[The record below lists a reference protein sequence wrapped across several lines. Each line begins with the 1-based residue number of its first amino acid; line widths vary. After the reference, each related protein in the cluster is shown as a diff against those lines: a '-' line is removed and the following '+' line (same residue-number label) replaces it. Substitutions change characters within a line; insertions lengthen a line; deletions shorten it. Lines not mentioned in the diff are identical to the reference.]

1 MDEEDEYRRRLA
13 GFAEV
18 LGKDARTLP
27 FNQLKELIREIDKY
41 GNKIAR
47 TIARRGH
54 HKAPTRGK
62 GRVNHYPD

>member
-1 MDEEDEYRRRLA
+1 MDEEDEYRRRLG

-18 LGKDARTLP
+18 LGRDAKTLS
-27 FNQLKELIREIDKY
+27 FSNLKELIREIDKY

-54 HKAPTRGK
+54 HKTPTRGK
-62 GRVNHYPD
+62 GRVDHNSD